1 MKRVITYGTF
11 DILHYGHLLLLER
24 ARSLGDFLMVGV
36 STDNFNQLKNK
47 KSLIKFEH
55 RKLLVN
61 ALRCVDL
68 TFPEETWDQKPNDIK
83 NYKADIFVIGN
94 DWKGKFDYLE
104 EYCEVVYLERTPNIS
119 SSMLK
124 GKM

>member
-24 ARSLGDFLMVGV
+24 ARSLGDILMVGV
-36 STDNFNQLKNK
+36 STDEFNELKNK
-47 KSLIKFEH
+47 KSLIKYEH

-104 EYCEVVYLERTPNIS
+104 KYCEVVYLERTPNIS

-124 GKM
+124 RKM